1 MVRINDNNN
10 IENNYK
16 NLKPNNENQKENTII
31 SVFNEDKD
39 KIFSIEEQKKALES
53 NIMEFYNEFKN
64 TLDNAGLKINEFIAK
79 AQETITKDEALDND
93 ISTEIA
99 EWNIKTKINNA
110 ENELI
115 NIATEELDKENKGL
129 DKEKKE
135 LLLQITCEFD
145 ISLLRY
151 EKLENLQSIV
161 EKYEQL
167 MDPEDDKCLKQLNY
181 MKQQVNNLYPNTY
194 ENL

>member
-1 MVRINDNNN
+1 MVRIDDNNN

-16 NLKPNNENQKENTII
+16 NLKPNNENQKENTIVSI
-31 SVFNEDKD
+31 FNEDKD

-64 TLDNAGLKINEFIAK
+64 ILDNAGLKINEFIAK
-79 AQETITKDEALDND
+79 AQETITKDEALDNG

-115 NIATEELDKENKGL
+115 NIATAELDKEN
-129 DKEKKE
+129 KE
-135 LLLQITCEFD
+135 LLLQITYEFD

-151 EKLENLQSIV
+151 EELEKLKSIV
-161 EKYEQL
+161 KNYEQL
-167 MDPEDDKCLKQLNY
+167 MDPEDDKCLKRLNY

>member
-1 MVRINDNNN
+1 MVRIDNNNN

-16 NLKPNNENQKENTII
+16 NLQPNNENQKENTII
-31 SVFNEDKD
+31 SIFNEDKD

-64 TLDNAGLKINEFIAK
+64 ILDNAGLKINEFIAK
-79 AQETITKDEALDND
+79 AQETITKDEALDNG

-110 ENELI
+110 EKELI
-115 NIATEELDKENKGL
+115 NIATAELDKENKEL
-129 DKEKKE
+129 DKENKE

-151 EKLENLQSIV
+151 EELEKLKSIV
-161 EKYEQL
+161 KDYEQL

>member
-1 MVRINDNNN
+1 MVRIDDNNN

-16 NLKPNNENQKENTII
+16 NLKPNNENQKEKTII
-31 SVFNEDKD
+31 SIFNEDKD

-53 NIMEFYNEFKN
+53 NIMKFYNEFKN

-93 ISTEIA
+93 ISIEIA
-99 EWNIKTKINNA
+99 ERNIKTKINNA

-115 NIATEELDKENKGL
+115 NIATEELDKE
-129 DKEKKE
+129 

-151 EKLENLQSIV
+151 EELENLQSIV

-167 MDPEDDKCLKQLNY
+167 MDPEDDECLRQLNY